1 VKLFSAPGS
10 PPSDKRAWLMTPPF
24 DRSLAA
30 PAVVTP
36 TRTGTLTW
44 GTDTDRVTWRDG
56 SSGGSGRLTWTPAG
70 GALTWG

>member
-1 VKLFSAPGS
+1 MFARRYFATRYFAPRYF
-10 PPSDKRAWLMTPPF
+10 PQ
-24 DRSLAA
+24 SLGTA

-44 GTDTDRVTWRDG
+44 GTDSDG
-56 SSGGSGRLTWTPAG
+56 LTWGGNSG